1 MKLLRRQFLQLALSA
16 AATPAVAPRAMA
28 QTDYPSRPVS
38 IIVGYAAG
46 GVSDILAR
54 LIAQQL
60 STRLGQPFIIENRPG
75 AGGNLAADQ
84 VVHAT
89 PDGYTLLLAGMAN
102 AINVSLYP
110 DLDFNFARDMA
121 PVAVFARSP
130 MVMEV
135 NPSFPAKTVP
145 EFIAYAKAHPGAIA
159 MGSAGTGGST
169 HVAGELF
176 QMLTG
181 TKFTHVPYHGSAP
194 ALDDLLGG
202 RLQVMFDNLTSSL
215 AFVRAGKLR
224 ALAVSSRTDALP
236 GVPLIRDFVPGY
248 EAYSWN
254 GITAPKD
261 CPPLIVD
268 KLNAA
273 VNASVA
279 DPAFK
284 AQLAQVGNTPI
295 SDTAAGF
302 GELIAADSGRWAKV
316 VSFAAIK
323 A

>member
-1 MKLLRRQFLQLALSA
+1 L
-16 AATPAVAPRAMA
+16 
-28 QTDYPSRPVS
+28 
-38 IIVGYAAG
+38 
-46 GVSDILAR
+46 
-54 LIAQQL
+54 
-60 STRLGQPFIIENRPG
+60 
-75 AGGNLAADQ
+75 
-84 VVHAT
+84 
-89 PDGYTLLLAGMAN
+89 
-102 AINVSLYP
+102 
-110 DLDFNFARDMA
+110 
-121 PVAVFARSP
+121 
-130 MVMEV
+130 
-135 NPSFPAKTVP
+135 P
-145 EFIAYAKAHPGAIA
+145 E
-159 MGSAGTGGST
+159 
-169 HVAGELF
+169 
-176 QMLTG
+176 
-181 TKFTHVPYHGSAP
+181 
-194 ALDDLLGG
+194 
-202 RLQVMFDNLTSSL
+202 
-215 AFVRAGKLR
+215 
-224 ALAVSSRTDALP
+224 
-236 GVPLIRDFVPGY
+236 VPLISDFVPGY